1 MSLIAYRFA
10 SGFRFHW
17 IWDRSVA
24 FGFLR
29 RSWPI
34 LISGITAV
42 IYVRLDVVMLTWWS
56 SPEEAGIY
64 SAAARLSEVWYFVPT
79 LLMNAVFP
87 GLLSLR
93 RSDPDQYDLRVQD
106 LFDLLAA
113 ARSDEHTSELQ
124 SLMRISYA
132 V

>member
-1 MSLIAYRFA
+1 
-10 SGFRFHW
+10 
-17 IWDRSVA
+17 
-24 FGFLR
+24 
-29 RSWPI
+29 
-34 LISGITAV
+34 
-42 IYVRLDVVMLTWWS
+42 MLTWWS

-113 ARSDEHTSELQ
+113 DGTLLAIAVTLTAWWFIPLLYGPEYSSEERRVGKECVSPCRSRWSQYL
-124 SLMRISYA
+124 
-132 V
+132 

>member
-1 MSLIAYRFA
+1 MLLCCFVLVFFFFKQKTAYEMR
-10 SGFRFHW
+10 
-17 IWDRSVA
+17 
-24 FGFLR
+24 
-29 RSWPI
+29 
-34 LISGITAV
+34 ISDWSSDV
-42 IYVRLDVVMLTWWS
+42 CSSDLVVMLTWWS

-113 ARSDEHTSELQ
+113 AGTL
-124 SLMRISYA
+124 LAIA
-132 V
+132 VTLTAWWFKIGRAHV